1 MDSENLRQLVYVSRA
16 RRIFT
21 LGDLQDLARRAEE
34 RNQASDVGG
43 ALLYGRG
50 LFLQALEGPS
60 ASIDGVFARIS
71 LDPRHTEV
79 ERLIDHSVKFRWFR
93 NWAMTPIALDHQLA
107 WTDEHIQAVRRIS
120 GVASV
125 VPPGTAPHTLLGSF
139 TKHVQR
145 LNAA

>member
-1 MDSENLRQLVYVSRA
+1 MDAENLRQLVYVSRA
-16 RRIFT
+16 RQIFT
-21 LGDLQDLARRAEE
+21 QGDLEQLARRAEE
-34 RNQASDVGG
+34 WNQGVDVGG

-60 ASIDGVFARIS
+60 DSIDQVFARIS
-71 LDPRHTEV
+71 KDPRHTEV

-93 NWAMTPIALDHQLA
+93 NWAMTTIALDHQLS
-107 WTDEHIQAVRRIS
+107 WTDEHLEAVRRIS

-125 VPPGTAPHTLLGSF
+125 VPPGTAAHTLLGSF